1 MDDVN
6 LKMKIH
12 FDNSNNSINQ
22 LSILF
27 NKDKI
32 EWQKER
38 QELLNQIDSLKL
50 LLKELK
56 NQNEKLKKE
65 KNNFRTTVKNIFL
78 LLLMKK

>member
-38 QELLNQIDSLKL
+38 QDLLNQIDSLKL